1 MKKRSIKVAIGCCL
15 LGLAWGLRGPDGN
28 LTPWM
33 DTMLTVIASVCGALI
48 VGLVVLLWMVCRDAQ
63 HDIELSAERD
73 AAGTVYEPRGIPPHD
88 PPTEES
94 AIARVSAS
102 QEWPTDLDAIYLA
115 GLSRGRSLVERA
127 HRLRPAHEVCG
138 TAE

>member
-28 LTPWM
+28 MTPWM

-88 PPTEES
+88 PPSEES
-94 AIARVSAS
+94 EPVRPAAIRTSDH
-102 QEWPTDLDAIYLA
+102 DLENLYLE
-115 GLSRGRSLVERA
+115 GLQRGRSIVENA